1 VKYETI
7 IIRYGEI
14 GLKGRVTRKNFEQSL
29 INNIKNALQTK
40 QIPHTIKK
48 GWGRIYLYTDQINK
62 SIPILQRVFGIT
74 SISPA
79 VQTQSTMDAMSKF
92 AVNSSKEV
100 LTKGKSFAMRV
111 TRTGKHNF
119 TSQDVAVKIGSD
131 VVKATNAFV
140 NLTKPDFELFIEI
153 RDDDAFIFKEK
164 IRGTGGLP
172 LGTQGKALSVVDSLK
187 SILAAWYLMRRGCK
201 IDFAI
206 TAKIKEDML
215 QSFIENW
222 NAYSDITYITG
233 QRKNLYKNL
242 NKIALEKN
250 CDAIVT
256 GHTLY
261 ENQSDCLSEIKLL
274 KQYAEIPI
282 LHPLI
287 AMDGKTINKKCKEI
301 GLKL

>member
-1 VKYETI
+1 MKYETI

-29 INNIKNALQTK
+29 INNIKNALLTK

-48 GWGRIYLYTDQINK
+48 EWGRIYVYTDQINK

-79 VQTQSTMDAMSKF
+79 VQTQSTMDVMSKF
-92 AVNSSKEV
+92 AVSISKEV
-100 LTKGKSFAMRV
+100 LTKEKSFAMRV
-111 TRTGKHNF
+111 TRTGKHKF

-131 VVKATNAFV
+131 IVKTTNASV

-153 RDDDAFIFKEK
+153 RDDDAFIFEEK

-172 LGTQGKALSVVDSLK
+172 LGTQGKALSVVDSPK

-222 NAYSDITYITG
+222 NAHSDITHITG

-242 NKIALEKN
+242 NKVSLEKN

-261 ENQSDCLSEIKLL
+261 EKQFDCLSEIKLL

-287 AMDGKTINKKCKEI
+287 SMDKKTINKKCKEI
-301 GLKL
+301 GLKQ

>member
-1 VKYETI
+1 MKYETI

-29 INNIKNALQTK
+29 INNIKNALRTK
-40 QIPHTIKK
+40 QILHTIKK
-48 GWGRIYLYTDQINK
+48 DWGRIYVYTDQINK

-74 SISPA
+74 SISPS
-79 VQTQSTMDAMSKF
+79 VQTQSTMDVMSKF

-100 LTKGKSFAMRV
+100 LTEGKSFAMRV

-172 LGTQGKALSVVDSLK
+172 LGTQGKVFTVVDSPK

-201 IDFAI
+201 TDFV
-206 TAKIKEDML
+206 TNTKIYDDTL
-215 QSFIENW
+215 RSFTENW
-222 NAYSDITYITG
+222 NAHADVVHVTIHE
-233 QRKNLYKNL
+233 KELYKKL
-242 NKIALEKN
+242 NKIASEKN

-261 ENQSDCLSEIKLL
+261 EKQSDCLSDIKLL
-274 KQYAEIPI
+274 KKYSEIPI
-282 LHPLI
+282 LNPLI
-287 AMDGKTINKKCKEI
+287 SMDKKTINKKCKEI

>member
-1 VKYETI
+1 MKYKTI
-7 IIRYGEI
+7 IVRYGEI
-14 GLKGRVTRKNFEQSL
+14 GLKGRATRKNFEQSL
-29 INNIKNALQTK
+29 INNIKNALRTK
-40 QIPHTIKK
+40 QILHTIKK
-48 GWGRIYLYTDQINK
+48 GWGRIYVYTDQINK
-62 SIPILQRVFGIT
+62 SIPTLQRVFGIT

-79 VQTQSTMDAMSKF
+79 VQTQSIMDVMSKL
-92 AVNSSKEV
+92 AVDISKEV
-100 LTKGKSFAMRV
+100 LTKEKSFAMRV

-172 LGTQGKALSVVDSLK
+172 LGTQGKALSVIDGTK
-187 SILAAWYLMRRGCK
+187 SILAAWYLMRRGCRTDFVTTTK
-201 IDFAI
+201 IYDG
-206 TAKIKEDML
+206 ML
-215 QSFIENW
+215 QSFIANW
-222 NAYSDITYITG
+222 NAHSDITHITG
-233 QRKNLYKNL
+233 QRKNLYKKL

-261 ENQSDCLSEIKLL
+261 EKQSNCLFDIKLL
-274 KQYAEIPI
+274 KQYSEIPI
-282 LHPLI
+282 LNPLI
-287 AMDGKTINKKCKEI
+287 SMDKKTINKKCKEI

>member
-48 GWGRIYLYTDQINK
+48 EWGRIYVYTDQINK

-74 SISPA
+74 SISP
-79 VQTQSTMDAMSKF
+79 VPQTQSTMDAMSKLSI
-92 AVNSSKEV
+92 NISKEV
-100 LTKGKSFAMRV
+100 LTKEKSFAMRV

-153 RDDDAFIFKEK
+153 RDDDAFIFTEK

-172 LGTQGKALSVVDSLK
+172 LGTQGKVLSVIDGTK

-201 IDFAI
+201 TDFV
-206 TAKIKEDML
+206 TTTKIYDDML
-215 QSFIENW
+215 RSFTENW
-222 NAYSDITYITG
+222 NAHADVVHVTIHE
-233 QRKNLYKNL
+233 KELYKKL
-242 NKIALEKN
+242 NKIASEKN

-261 ENQSDCLSEIKLL
+261 EKQSYCLSDIKLL
-274 KQYAEIPI
+274 KQYSEIPI
-282 LHPLI
+282 LNPLI
-287 AMDGKTINKKCKEI
+287 SMDKKTINKKCKEI

>member
-29 INNIKNALQTK
+29 INNIKNALRTK
-40 QIPHTIKK
+40 QILHTIKK
-48 GWGRIYLYTDQINK
+48 GWGRIYVYTDQINK

-74 SISPA
+74 SVSPA
-79 VQTQSTMDAMSKF
+79 VQTQSTIDIMSKL
-92 AVNSSKEV
+92 SLSISKEF

-111 TRTGKHNF
+111 TRTGKHKF

-172 LGTQGKALSVVDSLK
+172 LGTQGKALSVVDSPK

-215 QSFIENW
+215 QDFIEKW
-222 NAYSDITYITG
+222 NAHSDITHVAG
-233 QRKNLYKNL
+233 PKKNLYKTL

-261 ENQSDCLSEIKLL
+261 EKQSDCLSEIKLL
-274 KQYAEIPI
+274 KKYAERPI

-287 AMDGKTINKKCKEI
+287 AMDKKTINKKCKEI